1 MINLKND
8 YNTIGSTEI
17 LNELIKYSNDK
28 FIGYGEDT
36 KTKELNALVRNITQ
50 KEVDTYV
57 LSGGT
62 ITNIIGLSQILKN
75 PYEAV
80 ITVETSHI
88 NVHETGAIE
97 SSGHKIIFTKS
108 IGGKIDPKGI
118 DDTYRKFTDN
128 HMVMPKAVYL
138 SNATELGEVYTL
150 DELKE
155 IYKVAKSLNL
165 YVFIDG
171 ARLPQA
177 LASSKYT
184 LKDIASVC
192 DMFYLG
198 GTKLGLPYGE
208 LLVIVNDELKVNFK
222 YILKNKLGLLSK
234 GFVGAIMFNRFL
246 RDDYYL
252 TLASHSIEM
261 ANLLRDN
268 LKELIVYPNTTNQ
281 VFIKLDNNK
290 INNISKYIEY
300 EVWESS
306 KDYSIIRLVTAYN
319 TSKEEVM
326 EAIKIIKES

>member
-36 KTKELNALVRNITQ
+36 KTKELNALVRSLTQ

-62 ITNIIGLSQILKN
+62 ITNIIGLSQILKS

-118 DDTYRKFTDN
+118 EETYRKFTDN

-150 DELKE
+150 D
-155 IYKVAKSLNL
+155 
-165 YVFIDG
+165 
-171 ARLPQA
+171 
-177 LASSKYT
+177 
-184 LKDIASVC
+184 
-192 DMFYLG
+192 
-198 GTKLGLPYGE
+198 
-208 LLVIVNDELKVNFK
+208 
-222 YILKNKLGLLSK
+222 
-234 GFVGAIMFNRFL
+234 
-246 RDDYYL
+246 
-252 TLASHSIEM
+252 
-261 ANLLRDN
+261 
-268 LKELIVYPNTTNQ
+268 
-281 VFIKLDNNK
+281 
-290 INNISKYIEY
+290 
-300 EVWESS
+300 
-306 KDYSIIRLVTAYN
+306 
-319 TSKEEVM
+319 
-326 EAIKIIKES
+326 